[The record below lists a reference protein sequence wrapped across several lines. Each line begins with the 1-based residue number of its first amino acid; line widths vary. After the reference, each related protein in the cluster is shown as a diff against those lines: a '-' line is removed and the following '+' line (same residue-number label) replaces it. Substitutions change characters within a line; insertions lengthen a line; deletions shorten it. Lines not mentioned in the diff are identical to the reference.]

1 MTQQRPEQQ
10 LQMQIVEF
18 FTIVLPSDVYWN
30 AVPAG
35 GGGKKRGAIIKAMGY
50 RAGCPDLMLIYN
62 GKAHFIEL
70 KAATGRVSPLQSLA
84 MVAIEQA
91 GGRCA
96 VCRSL
101 ADVELQL
108 LKWHIPTRM
117 VQQGRGQD
125 AKEA

>member
-1 MTQQRPEQQ
+1 MTQRHPEQELHGQ
-10 LQMQIVEF
+10 VTEF
-18 FTIVLPSDVYWN
+18 LTVVLPSDVYFN
-30 AVPAG
+30 TIPAG
-35 GGGKKRGAIIKAMGY
+35 GGGKRRGAIIKAMGY
-50 RAGCPDLMLIYN
+50 RAGCPDLMIVSE

-70 KAATGRVSPLQSLA
+70 KAATGRVSPVQSLA

-91 GGRCA
+91 GGKCA

>member
-18 FTIVLPSDVYWN
+18 FTIVLPSHVYWN

-35 GGGKKRGAIIKAMGY
+35 GGGQKRGAFIKAMGY
-50 RAGCPDLMLIYN
+50 RAGCPDLMIVSD

-70 KAATGRVSPLQSLA
+70 KAAKGVVSAAQSLT

-91 GGRCA
+91 GGKCA

-101 ADVELQL
+101 ADVEMQL

-117 VQQGRGQD
+117 VQRQ
-125 AKEA
+125 